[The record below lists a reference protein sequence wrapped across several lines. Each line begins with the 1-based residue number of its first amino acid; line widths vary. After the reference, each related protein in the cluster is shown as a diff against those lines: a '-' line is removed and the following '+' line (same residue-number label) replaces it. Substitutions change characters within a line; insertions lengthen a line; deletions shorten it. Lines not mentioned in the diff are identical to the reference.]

1 MFNRGQTSGQD
12 DQITYVERDPSGRY
26 GRFKEILGKGS
37 VKKVYKAFDEVLGM
51 EVAWNQVKLND
62 AMSSPEKLQ
71 RLYSEVHLLKTLKH
85 KSIIQFQISWID
97 VEKRNFNFITELF
110 TSGTLREYA
119 QKYKRIH
126 IRAVKNW
133 ARQILQGLSY
143 LHNHNPPV
151 IHRDLKCDNIFVN
164 GHLGQVKIG
173 DLGLAAILHD
183 SQHAHSII
191 GTPEFM
197 APELYD
203 EEYDQLVDI
212 YSFGMC
218 LLEMLTTEFPYS
230 ECTNPAQIY
239 KKVTTGKMPD
249 ALHRIKDEEARC
261 FVGKCLKEV
270 SKRLSAEELL
280 LDPFLASDR
289 ASVPTTLRTPNRS
302 PTRDN
307 ILMEEATCFTKAK
320 RTTSMT
326 ITGTMNHED
335 ASVYLQVKIYDK
347 DGQAMNNIYFQF
359 DVVNDTAIDVATEM
373 VKELTNV
380 DWEPCQIAEMIEKEV
395 STMASTWANLT
406 SPKYQRQESFI
417 YEDKE
422 YSDAEGSH
430 HPFYALSSCSPSE
443 VSLPQV
449 HQLNTVTTTHD
460 HECFQ
465 DDLTDDTS
473 SHGSSNS
480 FNYSNI
486 QFCSSNDL
494 DSGLSPKGEPNS
506 KSMKSTRFCPEQDM
520 DESCYKDCHKIA
532 SFAHPRKPLSAAQ
545 SLMDR
550 RTKLLHRSIVEE
562 LSKRGLSNT
571 VGAVEDIGYQ
581 EPGHDFPAV
590 FPRFQKRI

>member
-1 MFNRGQTSGQD
+1 MFLARRKEKLLQQSLICFQ
-12 DQITYVERDPSGRY
+12 YFGRY
-26 GRFKEILGKGS
+26 
-37 VKKVYKAFDEVLGM
+37 
-51 EVAWNQVKLND
+51 
-62 AMSSPEKLQ
+62 
-71 RLYSEVHLLKTLKH
+71 T
-85 KSIIQFQISWID
+85 
-97 VEKRNFNFITELF
+97 
-110 TSGTLREYA
+110 

-239 KKVTTGKMPD
+239 KKVTTGKLPD

-280 LDPFLASDR
+280 LDPFLASDG

-373 VKELTNV
+373 VKELKNV

-465 DDLTDDTS
+465 
-473 SHGSSNS
+473 
-480 FNYSNI
+480 
-486 QFCSSNDL
+486 
-494 DSGLSPKGEPNS
+494 
-506 KSMKSTRFCPEQDM
+506 EQDM

-550 RTKLLHRSIVEE
+550 CTKLLHRSIVEE